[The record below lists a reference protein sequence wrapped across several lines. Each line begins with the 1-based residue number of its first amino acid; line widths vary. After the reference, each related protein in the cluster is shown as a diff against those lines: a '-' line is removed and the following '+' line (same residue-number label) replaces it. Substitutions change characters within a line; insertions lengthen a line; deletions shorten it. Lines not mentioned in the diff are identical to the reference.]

1 MELRKN
7 QLKALEITI
16 KNDFESGVHFHAT
29 GTGKSWISLE
39 IILKY
44 NEKYPKNNILWLCEQ
59 KSILVEQFEKIKIK
73 EKGYY
78 DIFTKF
84 LVINY
89 SEKKDKL
96 WYQHLNSA
104 SFWKKPILLVINRAY
119 LVSQK
124 IIKELK

>member
-44 NEKYPKNNILWLCEQ
+44 NEKYPKQYIM
-59 KSILVEQFEKIKIK
+59 VM
-73 EKGYY
+73 
-78 DIFTKF
+78 
-84 LVINY
+84 
-89 SEKKDKL
+89 
-96 WYQHLNSA
+96 
-104 SFWKKPILLVINRAY
+104 
-119 LVSQK
+119 
-124 IIKELK
+124 